1 MAFPTLPLTVPAP
14 SEDLPRRRRVTQKRP
29 EGGGIPVLEFPY
41 GQFREPHTNI
51 FSTTLVL
58 RLAVFCY
65 TGVSIQSF
73 IFG

>member
-14 SEDLPRRRRVTQKRP
+14 SEDLPLRVTQKRP

-41 GQFREPHTNI
+41 EQFREPHSNI